1 MKSPNELDR
10 RVAPAITDAVHFD
23 IRLKPY
29 EHFLLDNGIPV
40 YAIPSSNQETMM
52 VELSFD
58 AGNWYEGR
66 KLEATAVNHLMKNG
80 TENHSALEL
89 SEMVE
94 YYGAFLDCSC
104 HHEHG
109 NFTIHSLTR
118 HIGELLP
125 LLREI
130 ITTPVFPGEELDL
143 YRQNMKQHLAVN
155 LLKCEF
161 VANRKID
168 ECLFGLSHPY
178 GSFSSMEAYDALNR
192 EGLLEFYRSH
202 YTFDRCRIF
211 AAGKLP
217 PDFAPQ
223 LNRQFGKD
231 SWIGPS
237 SAARPSY
244 EVHPDLVHSF
254 RIQND
259 PQGVQGAVR
268 MGRPFPNRFHP
279 DFPGMRVLNTIFGGY
294 FGSRLMSN
302 IREEKGFTYGI
313 HSHLY
318 NTRECSAITIQTEA
332 GREVCESALTEI
344 YKEMER
350 IRQEPV
356 EEEELHLVRN
366 YLMGSMLGD
375 LDGPFQLIQRWRDLI
390 LSGLDESYFN
400 KNIETVR
407 TITAEELL
415 ELAWKYFLPDPWY
428 ELIVI

>member
-1 MKSPNELDR
+1 LD
-10 RVAPAITDAVHFD
+10 
-23 IRLKPY
+23 
-29 EHFLLDNGIPV
+29 
-40 YAIPSSNQETMM
+40 S
-52 VELSFD
+52 
-58 AGNWYEGR
+58 
-66 KLEATAVNHLMKNG
+66 
-80 TENHSALEL
+80 
-89 SEMVE
+89 
-94 YYGAFLDCSC
+94 SC

-109 NFTIHSLTR
+109 NYALHSLTR

-130 ITTPVFPGEELDL
+130 ITTPVFPQEELDL
-143 YRQNMKQHLAVN
+143 YRQNMKQQLAVN
-155 LLKCEF
+155 LRKCDF

-168 ECLFGLSHPY
+168 ECLFGTSHPY

-192 EGLLEFYRSH
+192 ESLVQFYRSH

-211 AAGKLP
+211 AAGQLP
-217 PDFAPQ
+217 PDFALQ
-223 LNRQFGKD
+223 LNRHFGKD
-231 SWIGPS
+231 SWNGPS
-237 SAARPSY
+237 SSVRPTHNLLPAGQRSY
-244 EVHPDLVHSF
+244 

-259 PQGVQGAVR
+259 PEGVQGAVR
-268 MGRPFPNRFHP
+268 MGRLFPNRFHP

-318 NTRECSAITIQTEA
+318 NCREQSAITIQTEA
-332 GREVCESALTEI
+332 GREVCESTLTEI
-344 YKEMER
+344 YKEMNR

-366 YLMGSMLGD
+366 YLMGSVLGD

-390 LSGLDESYFN
+390 LNGLDETYFN

-415 ELAWKYFLPDPWY
+415 VLARKYFVAEEWY